1 MSKDKSNEEEMTE
14 ILHILEQQ
22 KKEKTDIKSVSIAAF
37 RHGITIFGEHA
48 RVGAPEFFAN
58 IASIILFIMPYVPD
72 EERELWH
79 RAFKHAINSVCEFEF
94 KEYELKEKEQ
104 QND

>member
-1 MSKDKSNEEEMTE
+1 MRKVKFNEEEMTE
-14 ILHILEQQ
+14 ILNILGQQ
-22 KKEKTDIKSVSIAAF
+22 KKEKRDIKSVSIAAL
-37 RHGITIFGEHA
+37 RQAIIIFGEHA

-58 IASIILFIMPYVPD
+58 IASLILFTMAYVPD

-79 RAFKHAINSVCEFEF
+79 RAFKHAINSVCELEF
-94 KEYELKEKEQ
+94 KEYEISEKEQ